1 MESSSQSRQT
11 ESIAVPNISAVLD
24 ERDAPVAHRVRSL
37 EVKPRLDLDDVSRAI
52 ERLRR
57 PDDVAR
63 RIAPALRYAQRV
75 EAEVAGLSI
84 ETLLPNAHHDLHG
97 RFLAVWVPDEL
108 GHAEALSRL
117 LRALGLSTVEPRPA
131 DAVPFHNRVAGRL
144 GRQSR
149 HAYEMVSM
157 TYHTIGAMNERLA
170 LGAYGRIAEILHELG
185 ERHLVDA
192 MFGPMRRDESM
203 HLGYYRTYA
212 RQLRPRLKSW
222 QLALVRA
229 LIVHTYAP
237 VGAGE
242 KRDKALFGE
251 TLRVLELDPENP
263 SVATAAHDIAT
274 ELIAKE
280 GRTLPPFA
288 LKAMRACL

>member
-1 MESSSQSRQT
+1 
-11 ESIAVPNISAVLD
+11 VPNNSAVLD
-24 ERDAPVAHRVRSL
+24 EHVAPVAHRVRSL
-37 EVKPRLDLDDVSRAI
+37 ELKPRLDLDGVNRAI
-52 ERLRR
+52 ERIRR

-84 ETLLPNAHHDLHG
+84 ETLLPNAHRDLHG

-108 GHAEALSRL
+108 GHAEALARL
-117 LRALGLSTVEPRPA
+117 LRALDLPPVEPRPA
-131 DAVPFHNRVAGRL
+131 DAVPIHNRVAGFL
-144 GRQSR
+144 GRRSR

-157 TYHTIGAMNERLA
+157 TYHTIGAINERLA
-170 LGAYGRIAEILHELG
+170 LGAYGRIAEILDELG
-185 ERHLVDA
+185 ERPLIDA

-212 RQLRPRLKSW
+212 RQLRHRLKPW
-222 QLALVRA
+222 QLTLVRT

-242 KRDKALFGE
+242 RRDKPLFGE
-251 TLRVLELDPENP
+251 TLRVLELDPDNP
-263 SVATAAHDIAT
+263 TIATAAHDIAT

>member
-1 MESSSQSRQT
+1 M
-11 ESIAVPNISAVLD
+11 PNNSAVLD
-24 ERDAPVAHRVRSL
+24 EHVAPVAHRVRSL
-37 EVKPRLDLDDVSRAI
+37 EDKPRLDLDGVSHAVDRI
-52 ERLRR
+52 RR
-57 PDDVAR
+57 PDEVAR
-63 RIAPALRYAQRV
+63 RLAPALRYAQRV

-108 GHAEALSRL
+108 GHAEALDRL
-117 LRALGLSTVEPRPA
+117 LRGVGLTPIEPRPA
-131 DAVPFHNRVAGRL
+131 ESVPLHNRIAGALGRL
-144 GRQSR
+144 SV

-157 TYHTIGAMNERLA
+157 TYHTIGAINERLA
-170 LGAYGRIAEILHELG
+170 LGAYGRIAEILHELD
-185 ERHLVDA
+185 ERPLVDA

-212 RQLRPRLKSW
+212 RQLRHRLKPW

-237 VGAGE
+237 VGAGMR
-242 KRDKALFGE
+242 RDKPLLGE
-251 TLRVLELDPENP
+251 TLRVLEIDPENP
-263 SVATAAHDIAT
+263 TVATAAHEIAN
-274 ELIAKE
+274 ELIARE
-280 GRTLPPFA
+280 GRSVPPFA

>member
-1 MESSSQSRQT
+1 MSRQT
-11 ESIAVPNISAVLD
+11 KPIAVPNISAVLD
-24 ERDAPVAHRVRSL
+24 ERVTPVAHRVRSL
-37 EVKPRLDLDDVSRAI
+37 ELKPRLDLDGVSQAL
-52 ERLRR
+52 ERIRR

-84 ETLLPNAHHDLHG
+84 ETLLPNAQHDLHG

-108 GHAEALSRL
+108 GHAEALNRL
-117 LRALGLSTVEPRPA
+117 LRALDLLAVEPRPA
-131 DAVPFHNRVAGRL
+131 DSVPFHNRVAGLL
-144 GRQSR
+144 GRRSR

-157 TYHTIGAMNERLA
+157 TYHTIGAINERLA

-185 ERHLVDA
+185 ERPLVDA

-212 RQLRPRLKSW
+212 RQLRLRLKPW
-222 QLALVRA
+222 QLALVRT

-242 KRDKALFGE
+242 RRDKALFGDA
-251 TLRVLELDPENP
+251 LRVLELDPENP
-263 SVATAAHDIAT
+263 TVASAAHEIAI
-274 ELIAKE
+274 ELIARE
-280 GRTLPPFA
+280 GQPLPPFA